1 VSGVIRGAV
10 AGVIALLAVPVL
22 IAAVVAAVGVA
33 LLGGGTPT
41 SPASAPSP
49 AARAD
54 IPAAYLRLYLAAAGQ
69 LLEPHRVLLRHL
81 GHGTSVHRAAA
92 EAPVPR
98 DVIPSDGAIPM
109 IYFDCREGGLLPE

>member
-1 VSGVIRGAV
+1 M
-10 AGVIALLAVPVL
+10 
-22 IAAVVAAVGVA
+22 AAIMPGCRSLQV
-33 LLGGGTPT
+33 TRP
-41 SPASAPSP
+41 
-49 AARAD
+49 
-54 IPAAYLRLYLAAAGQ
+54 GQ

-81 GHGTSVHRAAA
+81 GHATSVHRAAA